1 MSAGPSVL
9 AMVLAGGE
17 GKRLMPLTADRAKPA
32 VPFGGSYRLIDFVLS
47 NLINAGL
54 RRVCVLTQYK
64 SHSLDRHITQTWRMP
79 TLLGD
84 YVTPVPAQQ
93 RLGPRWFT
101 GSADAIFQSL
111 NLVYDED
118 PDYVVVFGADHVY
131 RMDPMQM
138 IEAHIDSGAGVT
150 VAGLRRP
157 RTSASEFGV
166 IEVASDGH
174 RISRFLEK
182 PVDPPAI
189 PGSPDESFVSM
200 GNYVF
205 TTDVLLEVLREDAAD
220 PSSVHDMGGNII
232 PMLTDQGRAFVYDF
246 SSNIVPGATERDSG
260 YWRDVGSLDSYH
272 DSHMD
277 LVSVHPVF
285 NLYNRRWPILSN
297 IPPLPPAKFV
307 EGGNAHE
314 SMVGAGSIISGGHV
328 RTSVIASNVIVDSG
342 SYVEGSV
349 LMPGVRIGRNAVVRH
364 AILDK
369 NVVIPA
375 NAQIGVDLE
384 HDRSKYTVSSGGI
397 VVLGKGA
404 SVLS

>member
-1 MSAGPSVL
+1 MAGDPRVL
-9 AMVLAGGE
+9 CMVLAGGE

-101 GSADAIFQSL
+101 GSADAIYQSL
-111 NLVYDED
+111 NLVYDEN

-157 RTSASEFGV
+157 RASAGEFGV
-166 IEVASDGH
+166 IEVGPDGH
-174 RISRFLEK
+174 KIANFLEK
-182 PVDPPAI
+182 PVDPPGI
-189 PGSPDESFVSM
+189 PGSPEESFVSM

-205 TTDVLLEVLREDAAD
+205 STDVLLDALKEDAAD
-220 PSSVHDMGGNII
+220 VSSVHDMGGNII
-232 PMLTDQGRAFVYDF
+232 PMLTEQGRAFVYDF
-246 SSNIVPGATERDSG
+246 SENTIPGATGRDSG

-272 DSHMD
+272 DAHMD

-328 RTSVIASNVIVDSG
+328 RTSVIASSVTIESG

-349 LMPGVRIGRNAVVRH
+349 IMPGVRIGPNAVVRN

-375 NAQIGVDLE
+375 NTHIGVDVE
-384 HDRSKYTVSSGGI
+384 HDRSRYTVSPGGI
-397 VVLGKGA
+397 VVLGKGVVA
-404 SVLS
+404 D